1 MSTTE
6 TAPAPVFEEVIVTT
20 RRGVTAPVR
29 VYEPAD
35 ARENGAAS
43 TAGAP
48 TAMALHGAGG
58 WLGDEPVLAGLA
70 AAGLRVVAPVWPAW
84 SEHTDEDRLSDML
97 DFALHGW
104 DVATEMG
111 LLGSGAAGDGGNG
124 AAGGGGL
131 HLVGHSMGGMIA
143 AEMAALAPQSVGRVA
158 LMCPAGMWLGDHP
171 IPDIFAMLP
180 YQLAEVLFADPNV
193 GEEVLTGGADFSDN
207 ETLTRF
213 MVARARQQGMAGKI
227 LFPIPNRRF
236 SERAYRVTNPT
247 LLVWGRQDRLIPPA
261 YADAWHAALPDASIE
276 LVDGAGHML
285 PYEQPA
291 AVVEAIADHL
301 LGVIEFERLDVVPRD
316 VEL

>member
-1 MSTTE
+1 MSSTE
-6 TAPAPVFEEVIVTT
+6 TAPAPAFEEFVVTT
-20 RRGVTAPVR
+20 RRSVTAPVR
-29 VYEPAD
+29 VYEPAG
-35 ARENGAAS
+35 GASAG
-43 TAGAP
+43 TA
-48 TAMALHGAGG
+48 TVLALHGAGG
-58 WLGDEPVLAGLA
+58 WLPGEPVLDGLVE
-70 AAGLRVVAPVWPAW
+70 AGLRVVAPVWPAW
-84 SEHTDEDRLSDML
+84 SEHGDEDRLSGMQ

-111 LLGSGAAGDGGNG
+111 LLEGDGE
-124 AAGGGGL
+124 L
-131 HLVGHSMGGMIA
+131 HLLGHSMGGMIA
-143 AEMAALAPQSVGRVA
+143 AEMAALAPQSVARMA
-158 LMCPAGMWLGDHP
+158 LLCPAGMWLGDHP

-236 SERAYRVTNPT
+236 SERAYRVTVPT
-247 LLVWGRQDRLIPPA
+247 LIVWGRQDRLIPPP
-261 YADAWHAALPDASIE
+261 YADAWQAALPEASVE

-291 AVVEAIADHL
+291 AVVAAVTAHL
-301 LGVIEFERLDVVPRD
+301 QG
-316 VEL
+316 

>member
-1 MSTTE
+1 MSATE
-6 TAPAPVFEEVIVTT
+6 LDSTDAAPAPAFDEVIVTT
-20 RRGVTAPVR
+20 RRSVTAPVR
-29 VYEPAD
+29 IYEPAGG
-35 ARENGAAS
+35 ASAGAA
-43 TAGAP
+43 TVL
-48 TAMALHGAGG
+48 ALHGAGG
-58 WLGDEPVLAGLA
+58 WLPGEPVLDGLVE
-70 AAGLRVVAPVWPAW
+70 AGLRVVAPVWPAW
-84 SEHTDEDRLSDML
+84 SEHGDEDRLSDMA

-111 LLGSGAAGDGGNG
+111 LLEGDGNSE
-124 AAGGGGL
+124 L
-131 HLVGHSMGGMIA
+131 HLLGHSMGGMIA
-143 AEMAALAPQSVGRVA
+143 AEMAALAPQSVARMA
-158 LMCPAGMWLGDHP
+158 LLCPAGIWLGDHP

-236 SERAYRVTNPT
+236 SERAYRVTVPT

-261 YADAWHAALPDASIE
+261 YADAWQAALPEASVE

-291 AVVEAIADHL
+291 AVVAAVTAHL
-301 LGVIEFERLDVVPRD
+301 QG
-316 VEL
+316 

>member
-1 MSTTE
+1 MSEE
-6 TAPAPVFEEVIVTT
+6 TFSTATVTT

-29 VYEPAD
+29 VYEPPD
-35 ARENGAAS
+35 AVTRNGDVD
-43 TAGAP
+43 TV
-48 TAMALHGAGG
+48 MALHGATG
-58 WLGDEPVLAGLA
+58 WLRDEAVLTGLA
-70 AAGLRVVAPVWPAW
+70 TAGLRVVAPVWPGW
-84 SEHTDEDRLSDML
+84 SRHTDEDRLSDMS

-111 LLGSGAAGDGGNG
+111 LLEGD
-124 AAGGGGL
+124 AMASGL
-131 HLVGHSMGGMIA
+131 HLMGHSMGGMIA
-143 AEMAALAPQSVGRVA
+143 AEMAALAPQSVRRLA
-158 LMCPAGMWLGDHP
+158 LMCPAGMWLGEHP

-180 YQLAEVLFADPNV
+180 YELAEVLFAEPSA
-193 GEEVLTGGADFSDN
+193 GEELLTGGADFSDN

-261 YADAWHAALPDASIE
+261 YADAWRAALPDAEIE

-285 PYEQPA
+285 PYEQPT
-291 AVVEAIADHL
+291 AVVEAITAHL
-301 LGVIEFERLDVVPRD
+301 AG
-316 VEL
+316 

>member
-1 MSTTE
+1 MSAIE
-6 TAPAPVFEEVIVTT
+6 TAPAPAFEEVVITT

-29 VYEPAD
+29 VYEPAGG
-35 ARENGAAS
+35 ASAGAA
-43 TAGAP
+43 TV
-48 TAMALHGAGG
+48 MALHGAGG

-70 AAGLRVVAPVWPAW
+70 GAGLRVVAPVWPAW
-84 SEHTDEDRLSDML
+84 SEHTDEDRLSDMQ

-111 LLGSGAAGDGGNG
+111 LLRDDGA
-124 AAGGGGL
+124 GGL
-131 HLVGHSMGGMIA
+131 HLMGHSMGGMIA
-143 AEMAALAPQSVGRVA
+143 AEMAALAPQSVTRMA
-158 LMCPAGMWLGDHP
+158 LLCPAGMWLGDHP

-236 SERAYRVTNPT
+236 SERAYRVTVPT

-261 YADAWHAALPDASIE
+261 YADAWQAALPDATVE

-285 PYEQPA
+285 PYEQSA
-291 AVVEAIADHL
+291 AVVAAVTSHL
-301 LGVIEFERLDVVPRD
+301 TS
-316 VEL
+316 

>member
-1 MSTTE
+1 MS
-6 TAPAPVFEEVIVTT
+6 EESFSTRTVTT

-29 VYEPAD
+29 VYEPTD
-35 ARENGAAS
+35 AAAIEAS
-43 TAGAP
+43 DTA
-48 TAMALHGAGG
+48 TVMALHGAGG

-111 LLGSGAAGDGGNG
+111 LLGSGDAGNG
-124 AAGGGGL
+124 SNGVAGGSL
-131 HLVGHSMGGMIA
+131 HLMGHSMGGMIA
-143 AEMAALAPQSVGRVA
+143 AEMAALAPQSVRRLA
-158 LMCPAGMWLGDHP
+158 LMCPAGMWLGEHP

-193 GEEVLTGGADFSDN
+193 GEEVLTGGADFADN

-291 AVVEAIADHL
+291 AAIEAIADHL
-301 LGVIEFERLDVVPRD
+301 LGVVEFERLDVVNAFA
-316 VEL
+316 VS

>member
-1 MSTTE
+1 MSATDTA
-6 TAPAPVFEEVIVTT
+6 TAPTFEEAVITT

-29 VYEPAD
+29 LYEPRGVD
-35 ARENGAAS
+35 AAGDGAAAAS
-43 TAGAP
+43 TVL
-48 TAMALHGAGG
+48 ALHGAGG
-58 WLGDEPVLAGLA
+58 WLPGEPVLDGLA
-70 AAGLRVVAPVWPAW
+70 AAGMRVVAPVWPAW
-84 SEHTDEDRLSDML
+84 SEHGDEDRLSDMQ

-111 LLGSGAAGDGGNG
+111 LLPDSGTGSGPG
-124 AAGGGGL
+124 AGGL
-131 HLVGHSMGGMIA
+131 HLMGHSMGGMIA
-143 AEMAALAPQSVGRVA
+143 AEMAALAPQSVDRMA
-158 LMCPAGMWLGDHP
+158 LLCPAGMWLGDHP

-236 SERAYRVTNPT
+236 SERAYRVTVST

-261 YADAWHAALPDASIE
+261 YADAWQAALPDATVE
-276 LVDGAGHML
+276 LVNGAGHML

-291 AVVEAIADHL
+291 AVAAAVTTHL
-301 LGVIEFERLDVVPRD
+301 LG
-316 VEL
+316 

>member
-1 MSTTE
+1 MSATE
-6 TAPAPVFEEVIVTT
+6 TAPAPAFEEVVVTT
-20 RRGVTAPVR
+20 RRDVTAPVR
-29 VYEPAD
+29 VYEPAEVD
-35 ARENGAAS
+35 A
-43 TAGAP
+43 AGADAA
-48 TAMALHGAGG
+48 TVMALHGAGG

-111 LLGSGAAGDGGNG
+111 LLDTGGPSNG
-124 AAGGGGL
+124 ATGGGL
-131 HLVGHSMGGMIA
+131 HLMGHSMGGMIA
-143 AEMAALAPQSVGRVA
+143 AEMAALAPQSVARMA
-158 LMCPAGMWLGDHP
+158 LLCPAGMWLGDHP

-207 ETLTRF
+207 ATLTRF

-236 SERAYRVTNPT
+236 SERAYRVTVPT

-261 YADAWHAALPDASIE
+261 YADAWQAALPDATVE

-285 PYEQPA
+285 PYEQSEAVVA
-291 AVVEAIADHL
+291 AVTSHL
-301 LGVIEFERLDVVPRD
+301 HG
-316 VEL
+316 

>member
-1 MSTTE
+1 MSATE
-6 TAPAPVFEEVIVTT
+6 TAPAPAFEEVVITT

-29 VYEPAD
+29 VYEPAGG
-35 ARENGAAS
+35 ASAGAA
-43 TAGAP
+43 TV
-48 TAMALHGAGG
+48 MALHGAGG

-70 AAGLRVVAPVWPAW
+70 GAGLRVVAPVWPAW
-84 SEHTDEDRLSDML
+84 SEHTDEDRLSDMQ

-111 LLGSGAAGDGGNG
+111 LLRDDGT
-124 AAGGGGL
+124 AEL
-131 HLVGHSMGGMIA
+131 HLMGHSMGGMIA
-143 AEMAALAPQSVGRVA
+143 AEMAALAPQSVARMA
-158 LMCPAGMWLGDHP
+158 LLCPAGMWLSDHP

-236 SERAYRVTNPT
+236 SERAYRVTVPT

-261 YADAWHAALPDASIE
+261 YADAWQATLPNATVE
-276 LVDGAGHML
+276 LVDSAGHML
-285 PYEQPA
+285 PYEQSA
-291 AVVEAIADHL
+291 AVVAAVTSHL
-301 LGVIEFERLDVVPRD
+301 TS
-316 VEL
+316 

>member
-1 MSTTE
+1 MSATD
-6 TAPAPVFEEVIVTT
+6 TAPAPTFEEVLITT
-20 RRGVTAPVR
+20 RRSVTAPVR
-29 VYEPAD
+29 VYEPAG
-35 ARENGAAS
+35 GASAG
-43 TAGAP
+43 TA
-48 TAMALHGAGG
+48 TVLALHGAGG
-58 WLGDEPVLAGLA
+58 WLPGEPVLDSLA

-84 SEHTDEDRLSDML
+84 SEHGDEDRLSDMQ

-111 LLGSGAAGDGGNG
+111 LLPHSGAGSGIGE
-124 AAGGGGL
+124 L
-131 HLVGHSMGGMIA
+131 HLMGHSMGGMIA
-143 AEMAALAPQSVGRVA
+143 AEMAALAPQSVGRMA
-158 LMCPAGMWLGDHP
+158 LLCPAGMWLGDHP

-207 ETLTRF
+207 ATLTRF

-236 SERAYRVTNPT
+236 SERAYRVTVPT

-261 YADAWHAALPDASIE
+261 YADAWQAALPDATVE

-291 AVVEAIADHL
+291 AVVAAVTAHL
-301 LGVIEFERLDVVPRD
+301 AG
-316 VEL
+316 

>member
-1 MSTTE
+1 MQ
-6 TAPAPVFEEVIVTT
+6 
-20 RRGVTAPVR
+20 
-29 VYEPAD
+29 
-35 ARENGAAS
+35 
-43 TAGAP
+43 
-48 TAMALHGAGG
+48 
-58 WLGDEPVLAGLA
+58 
-70 AAGLRVVAPVWPAW
+70 
-84 SEHTDEDRLSDML
+84 

-111 LLGSGAAGDGGNG
+111 LLAGTGE
-124 AAGGGGL
+124 L
-131 HLVGHSMGGMIA
+131 HLIGHSMGGMIA
-143 AEMAALAPQSVGRVA
+143 AEMAALAPQSVGRMA
-158 LMCPAGMWLGDHP
+158 LLCPAGMWLGDHP

-207 ETLTRF
+207 ATLTRF

-236 SERAYRVTNPT
+236 SERAYRVTVPT

-261 YADAWHAALPDASIE
+261 YAGAWQEALPDATVE

-291 AVVEAIADHL
+291 AVVAAVTAHL
-301 LGVIEFERLDVVPRD
+301 QG
-316 VEL
+316 

>member
-1 MSTTE
+1 MSATE
-6 TAPAPVFEEVIVTT
+6 TAPAPAFEEVVITT

-29 VYEPAD
+29 VYEPAGG
-35 ARENGAAS
+35 ASSGAA
-43 TAGAP
+43 TVL
-48 TAMALHGAGG
+48 ALHGAGG

-70 AAGLRVVAPVWPAW
+70 GAGLRVVAPVWPAW
-84 SEHTDEDRLSDML
+84 SEHTDEDRLSDMQ

-111 LLGSGAAGDGGNG
+111 LLRADGADE
-124 AAGGGGL
+124 L
-131 HLVGHSMGGMIA
+131 HLMGHSMGGMIA
-143 AEMAALAPQSVGRVA
+143 AEMAALAPQSVARMA
-158 LMCPAGMWLGDHP
+158 LLCPAGMWLGDHP

-236 SERAYRVTNPT
+236 SERAYRVTVPT

-261 YADAWHAALPDASIE
+261 YADAWQAALPDASVE

-291 AVVEAIADHL
+291 AVVAAVTSHL
-301 LGVIEFERLDVVPRD
+301 TS
-316 VEL
+316 

>member
-1 MSTTE
+1 MSATDLDSIETE
-6 TAPAPVFEEVIVTT
+6 PAPAFEEVVITT

-29 VYEPAD
+29 VYEPAVD
-35 ARENGAAS
+35 ASAGAA
-43 TAGAP
+43 TVL
-48 TAMALHGAGG
+48 ALHGAGG
-58 WLGDEPVLAGLA
+58 WLPGEPVLDGLA
-70 AAGLRVVAPVWPAW
+70 AAGLRVAAPVWPAW
-84 SEHTDEDRLSDML
+84 SEHDDEDRLSDMQ

-111 LLGSGAAGDGGNG
+111 LLRGNG
-124 AAGGGGL
+124 TAEL
-131 HLVGHSMGGMIA
+131 HLMGHSMGGMIA
-143 AEMAALAPQSVGRVA
+143 AEMAALAPQSVDRMA
-158 LMCPAGMWLGDHP
+158 LLCPAGMWLGDHP

-236 SERAYRVTNPT
+236 SERAYRATVPT

-261 YADAWHAALPDASIE
+261 YADAWQAALPDATVE

-291 AVVEAIADHL
+291 AVVAAVTSHL
-301 LGVIEFERLDVVPRD
+301 TN
-316 VEL
+316 

>member
-1 MSTTE
+1 MSATD
-6 TAPAPVFEEVIVTT
+6 TAPAPAFEEVVITT

-29 VYEPAD
+29 VYEPAGG
-35 ARENGAAS
+35 ASSGAA
-43 TAGAP
+43 TVL
-48 TAMALHGAGG
+48 ALHGAGG

-70 AAGLRVVAPVWPAW
+70 GAGLRVVAPVWPAW
-84 SEHTDEDRLSDML
+84 SEHTDEDRLSDMQ

-111 LLGSGAAGDGGNG
+111 LLGGEGASNG
-124 AAGGGGL
+124 AAGGGL
-131 HLVGHSMGGMIA
+131 HLMGHSMGGMIA
-143 AEMAALAPQSVGRVA
+143 AEMAALAPQSVARMA
-158 LMCPAGMWLGDHP
+158 LLCPAGMWLGDHP

-236 SERAYRVTNPT
+236 SERAYRVTVPT

-261 YADAWHAALPDASIE
+261 YADAWQAALPDATVE

-285 PYEQPA
+285 PYEQSA
-291 AVVEAIADHL
+291 AVVAAVTSHL
-301 LGVIEFERLDVVPRD
+301 TS
-316 VEL
+316 

>member
-1 MSTTE
+1 MSATE
-6 TAPAPVFEEVIVTT
+6 TAPAPAFEEVVITT

-29 VYEPAD
+29 VYEPAGG
-35 ARENGAAS
+35 APAGAA
-43 TAGAP
+43 TV
-48 TAMALHGAGG
+48 MALHGAGG
-58 WLGDEPVLAGLA
+58 WLPGEPVLDGLA
-70 AAGLRVVAPVWPAW
+70 ATGLRVVAPVWPAW
-84 SEHTDEDRLSDML
+84 SEHGDEDRLSDMQ

-111 LLGSGAAGDGGNG
+111 LLGADGA
-124 AAGGGGL
+124 GGL
-131 HLVGHSMGGMIA
+131 HLMGHSMGGMIA
-143 AEMAALAPQSVGRVA
+143 AEMAALAPQSVARMA
-158 LMCPAGMWLGDHP
+158 LLCPAGMWLGDHP

-236 SERAYRVTNPT
+236 SERAYRVTVPT

-261 YADAWHAALPDASIE
+261 YADAWQAALPDATVE
-276 LVDGAGHML
+276 FVDGAGHML
-285 PYEQPA
+285 PYEQSA
-291 AVVEAIADHL
+291 AVVAAVTSHL
-301 LGVIEFERLDVVPRD
+301 TS
-316 VEL
+316 

>member
-1 MSTTE
+1 MSATD
-6 TAPAPVFEEVIVTT
+6 TAPAPTFEEVVITT
-20 RRGVTAPVR
+20 RRSVTAPVR
-29 VYEPAD
+29 VYEPA
-35 ARENGAAS
+35 GADVAG
-43 TAGAP
+43 TA
-48 TAMALHGAGG
+48 TVLALHGAGG
-58 WLGDEPVLAGLA
+58 WLPGEPVLDGLV

-84 SEHTDEDRLSDML
+84 SEHGDEDRLSDMQ

-111 LLGSGAAGDGGNG
+111 LLPGPGE
-124 AAGGGGL
+124 L
-131 HLVGHSMGGMIA
+131 HLMGHSMGGMIA
-143 AEMAALAPQSVGRVA
+143 AEMAALAPQSVDRMA
-158 LMCPAGMWLGDHP
+158 LLCPAGMWLGDHP

-207 ETLTRF
+207 ATLTRF

-236 SERAYRVTNPT
+236 SERAYRVTVPT
-247 LLVWGRQDRLIPPA
+247 LLVWGQQDRLIPPA
-261 YADAWHAALPDASIE
+261 YADTWQAALPDATVE

-291 AVVEAIADHL
+291 AVVAAVTAHL
-301 LGVIEFERLDVVPRD
+301 RE
-316 VEL
+316 

>member
-1 MSTTE
+1 MSATD
-6 TAPAPVFEEVIVTT
+6 TAPAPVFEEVVVTT

-29 VYEPAD
+29 VYGPAGGISGD
-35 ARENGAAS
+35 
-43 TAGAP
+43 TA
-48 TAMALHGAGG
+48 TVLALHGAGG

-70 AAGLRVVAPVWPAW
+70 AAGMGVVAPVWPAW
-84 SEHTDEDRLSDML
+84 SEHTDEDRLSDMQ

-111 LLGSGAAGDGGNG
+111 LLEGAGNG
-124 AAGGGGL
+124 AASGGL
-131 HLVGHSMGGMIA
+131 HLMGHSMGGMIA
-143 AEMAALAPQSVGRVA
+143 AEMAALAPQSVARMA
-158 LMCPAGMWLGDHP
+158 LLCPAGMWLGDHP

-180 YQLAEVLFADPNV
+180 YQLAEVLFADPDV

-236 SERAYRVTNPT
+236 SERAYRVTVPT

-261 YADAWHAALPDASIE
+261 YADAWQAALPDATVE

-285 PYEQPA
+285 PYEQSA
-291 AVVEAIADHL
+291 AVVAAVTTHL
-301 LGVIEFERLDVVPRD
+301 QG
-316 VEL
+316 

>member
-1 MSTTE
+1 M
-6 TAPAPVFEEVIVTT
+6 TAPKTATAEAATGLFSEMAFSEVVVTT
-20 RRGVTAPVR
+20 RRSVTAPVR
-29 VYEPAD
+29 VYEPA
-35 ARENGAAS
+35 AGAAAS
-43 TAGAP
+43 TA
-48 TAMALHGAGG
+48 TVLALHGAGG
-58 WLGDEPVLAGLA
+58 WLANEPVLDGLVDAGF
-70 AAGLRVVAPVWPAW
+70 RVVAPVWPAW

-111 LLGSGAAGDGGNG
+111 LVD
-124 AAGGGGL
+124 GGL

-143 AEMAALAPQSVGRVA
+143 AEMSALAPQSVGRMA
-158 LMCPAGMWLGDHP
+158 LMCPAGMWLADHP

-207 ETLTRF
+207 ATLTRF

-236 SERAYRVTNPT
+236 SERAYRATVPT

-261 YADAWHAALPDASIE
+261 YADAWQAALPDASVR

-291 AVVEAIADHL
+291 AAVDAITAHL
-301 LGVIEFERLDVVPRD
+301 RR
-316 VEL
+316 

>member
-1 MSTTE
+1 MSATDLDSIDTE
-6 TAPAPVFEEVIVTT
+6 PAPTFEEVVITT

-35 ARENGAAS
+35 VD
-43 TAGAP
+43 TAG
-48 TAMALHGAGG
+48 TATVLALHGAGG
-58 WLGDEPVLAGLA
+58 WLPGEPVLDGLV
-70 AAGLRVVAPVWPAW
+70 AAGLRVAAPVWPAW
-84 SEHTDEDRLSDML
+84 SEHGDEDRLSDMQ

-111 LLGSGAAGDGGNG
+111 LLPHPGAGSRTGK
-124 AAGGGGL
+124 L
-131 HLVGHSMGGMIA
+131 HLMGHSMGGMIA
-143 AEMAALAPQSVGRVA
+143 AEMAALAPQSVGRIA
-158 LMCPAGMWLGDHP
+158 LLCPAGMWLGDHP

-236 SERAYRVTNPT
+236 SERAYRVTVPT

-261 YADAWHAALPDASIE
+261 YADAWQAALPDAIVE

-291 AVVEAIADHL
+291 AVVAAVTSHL
-301 LGVIEFERLDVVPRD
+301 TD
-316 VEL
+316 

>member
-1 MSTTE
+1 MSATE
-6 TAPAPVFEEVIVTT
+6 TAPAPAFEEVVVTT

-29 VYEPAD
+29 VYEPAGG
-35 ARENGAAS
+35 ASAGAA
-43 TAGAP
+43 TVL
-48 TAMALHGAGG
+48 ALHGAGG
-58 WLGDEPVLAGLA
+58 WLPGEPVLDGLA

-84 SEHTDEDRLSDML
+84 SEHGDEDRLSDMQ

-111 LLGSGAAGDGGNG
+111 LLQ
-124 AAGGGGL
+124 GGGAGEL
-131 HLVGHSMGGMIA
+131 HLMGHSMGGMIA
-143 AEMAALAPQSVGRVA
+143 AEMAALAPQSAARMA
-158 LMCPAGMWLGDHP
+158 LLCPAGMWLGDHP

-180 YQLAEVLFADPNV
+180 YQLAEVLFADPDV

-236 SERAYRVTNPT
+236 SERAYRVTLPT

-261 YADAWHAALPDASIE
+261 YADAWQAALPDATVE

-285 PYEQPA
+285 PYEQSA
-291 AVVEAIADHL
+291 AVVAAVTSHL
-301 LGVIEFERLDVVPRD
+301 TS
-316 VEL
+316 

>member
-1 MSTTE
+1 MSAAE
-6 TAPAPVFEEVIVTT
+6 TAPAPAFEEVVITT

-29 VYEPAD
+29 VYEPAGGASD
-35 ARENGAAS
+35 GAA
-43 TAGAP
+43 TVL
-48 TAMALHGAGG
+48 ALHGAGG

-84 SEHTDEDRLSDML
+84 SEHTDEDRLSDMQ

-104 DVATEMG
+104 DAATEMG
-111 LLGSGAAGDGGNG
+111 LLRADGT
-124 AAGGGGL
+124 AEL
-131 HLVGHSMGGMIA
+131 HLMGHSMGGMIA
-143 AEMAALAPQSVGRVA
+143 AEMAALAPQSVARMA
-158 LMCPAGMWLGDHP
+158 LLCPAGMWLGDHP

-236 SERAYRVTNPT
+236 SARAYRVTVPT
-247 LLVWGRQDRLIPPA
+247 LLVWGQQDRLIPPA
-261 YADAWHAALPDASIE
+261 YADAWQAALPDASVE

-285 PYEQPA
+285 PYEQSA
-291 AVVEAIADHL
+291 AVVAAVTSHL
-301 LGVIEFERLDVVPRD
+301 TS
-316 VEL
+316 

>member
-1 MSTTE
+1 MSATE
-6 TAPAPVFEEVIVTT
+6 TVSPPVFEEVVVTT

-35 ARENGAAS
+35 AAGAA
-43 TAGAP
+43 TV
-48 TAMALHGAGG
+48 MALHGAGG

-111 LLGSGAAGDGGNG
+111 LLGAGDAGDGGNG
-124 AAGGGGL
+124 VAGGGL
-131 HLVGHSMGGMIA
+131 HLMGHSMGGMIA
-143 AEMAALAPQSVGRVA
+143 AEMVALAPQSVGRLA
-158 LMCPAGMWLGDHP
+158 LMCPAGMWLSDHP

-291 AVVEAIADHL
+291 AVVEAVTAHL
-301 LGVIEFERLDVVPRD
+301 AG
-316 VEL
+316 

>member
-1 MSTTE
+1 MSAADTAL
-6 TAPAPVFEEVIVTT
+6 APAFEEVIITT

-29 VYEPAD
+29 VYEPAG
-35 ARENGAAS
+35 GASAG
-43 TAGAP
+43 TA
-48 TAMALHGAGG
+48 TVLALHGAGG

-70 AAGLRVVAPVWPAW
+70 DAGLRVVAPVWPAW
-84 SEHTDEDRLSDML
+84 SEHTDEDRLSDMA

-111 LLGSGAAGDGGNG
+111 LLRDDGA
-124 AAGGGGL
+124 GGL
-131 HLVGHSMGGMIA
+131 HLMGHSMGGMIA
-143 AEMAALAPQSVGRVA
+143 AEMAALAPQSVARMA
-158 LMCPAGMWLGDHP
+158 LLCPAGMWLGDHP

-180 YQLAEVLFADPNV
+180 YQLAEVLFADPDV
-193 GEEVLTGGADFSDN
+193 GEEMLTGGADFSDN

-236 SERAYRVTNPT
+236 SERAYRVTVPT

-261 YADAWHAALPDASIE
+261 YAEAWQAALPDATVE

-285 PYEQPA
+285 PYEQSA
-291 AVVEAIADHL
+291 AVVDAVTSHL
-301 LGVIEFERLDVVPRD
+301 HG
-316 VEL
+316 

>member
-1 MSTTE
+1 MSATDLDSTE
-6 TAPAPVFEEVIVTT
+6 TATAPPFEEIIITT
-20 RRGVTAPVR
+20 RRSVTAPVR
-29 VYEPAD
+29 VYEPAGAD
-35 ARENGAAS
+35 ASG
-43 TAGAP
+43 TA
-48 TAMALHGAGG
+48 TVLALHGAGG
-58 WLGDEPVLAGLA
+58 WLPGEPVLDGLA

-84 SEHTDEDRLSDML
+84 SEHDDEDRLSDMQ

-111 LLGSGAAGDGGNG
+111 LLSGTSAA
-124 AAGGGGL
+124 GL
-131 HLVGHSMGGMIA
+131 HLMGHSMGGMIA
-143 AEMAALAPQSVGRVA
+143 AEMAALAPQSVGRMA

-180 YQLAEVLFADPNV
+180 YQLAEVLFANPNV

-207 ETLTRF
+207 ATLTRF

-236 SERAYRVTNPT
+236 SERAYRVTVPT
-247 LLVWGRQDRLIPPA
+247 LLVWGQQDRLIPPA
-261 YADAWHAALPDASIE
+261 YADAWQAALPDATVE

-291 AVVEAIADHL
+291 AVVAAVTSHL
-301 LGVIEFERLDVVPRD
+301 TN
-316 VEL
+316 

>member
-1 MSTTE
+1 MSAEAFTTH
-6 TAPAPVFEEVIVTT
+6 VVTT
-20 RRGVTAPVR
+20 RRSVTTPVR

-35 ARENGAAS
+35 ADATG
-43 TAGAP
+43 TA
-48 TAMALHGAGG
+48 TVLALHGAGG
-58 WLGDEPVLAGLA
+58 WLPGEPVLDGLT

-84 SEHTDEDRLSDML
+84 SEHEDEDRLSDMQ

-111 LLGSGAAGDGGNG
+111 LLDVGAAP
-124 AAGGGGL
+124 GGL
-131 HLVGHSMGGMIA
+131 HLMGHSMGGMIA
-143 AEMAALAPQSVGRVA
+143 AEMAALAPQSVGRMA
-158 LMCPAGMWLGDHP
+158 LLCPAGMWLGDHP

-207 ETLTRF
+207 KVLTEF

-236 SERAYRVTNPT
+236 SERAYRVTVPT

-261 YADAWHAALPDASIE
+261 YADAWQSAIPDATVE
-276 LVDGAGHML
+276 LVDNAGHML

-291 AVVEAIADHL
+291 AVLTALKAHL
-301 LGVIEFERLDVVPRD
+301 AG
-316 VEL
+316 

>member
-1 MSTTE
+1 VSATELDSTDA
-6 TAPAPVFEEVIVTT
+6 APAPAFDEVIVTT
-20 RRGVTAPVR
+20 RRSVTAPVR
-29 VYEPAD
+29 VYEPAG
-35 ARENGAAS
+35 GASAG
-43 TAGAP
+43 TA
-48 TAMALHGAGG
+48 TVLALHGAGG
-58 WLGDEPVLAGLA
+58 WLPGEPVLDGLVE
-70 AAGLRVVAPVWPAW
+70 AGLRVVAPVWPAW
-84 SEHTDEDRLSDML
+84 SEHGDEDRLSDMA

-111 LLGSGAAGDGGNG
+111 LLEGDGNSE
-124 AAGGGGL
+124 L
-131 HLVGHSMGGMIA
+131 HLLGHSMGGMIA
-143 AEMAALAPQSVGRVA
+143 AEMAALAPQSVARMA
-158 LMCPAGMWLGDHP
+158 LLCPAGIWLGDHP

-236 SERAYRVTNPT
+236 SERAYRVTVPT

-261 YADAWHAALPDASIE
+261 YADAWQAALPEASVE

-291 AVVEAIADHL
+291 AVVAAVTAHL
-301 LGVIEFERLDVVPRD
+301 QG
-316 VEL
+316 

>member
-1 MSTTE
+1 MS
-6 TAPAPVFEEVIVTT
+6 EEIFSTRTVTT

-35 ARENGAAS
+35 AGKNGAADAA
-43 TAGAP
+43 TV
-48 TAMALHGAGG
+48 MALHGAGG

-111 LLGSGAAGDGGNG
+111 LLGSGTGNG
-124 AAGGGGL
+124 IASDGL
-131 HLVGHSMGGMIA
+131 HLMGHSMGGMIA
-143 AEMAALAPQSVGRVA
+143 AEMAALAPQSVGRLA

-291 AVVEAIADHL
+291 AVVEAVTTHL
-301 LGVIEFERLDVVPRD
+301 AG
-316 VEL
+316 